1 MGLATQGKWRGFV
14 DTGGTFTDG
23 LAVSPAGQRSRT
35 KILSSDEA
43 PLQAILELTGTSE
56 GQPLPPVQMR
66 LGTTRGTNALLEE
79 KGTQVVFFVTEG
91 FGDLLRI
98 GDQRRPDL
106 FVLNVRKPPPLLSLI
121 HI

>member
-1 MGLATQGKWRGFV
+1 MSYRIAV

-35 KILSSDEA
+35 KILSGDEA
-43 PLQAILELTGTSE
+43 PLQAIQELTGTSE
-56 GQPLPPVQMR
+56 DQPLPPVQMR
-66 LGTTRGTNALLEE
+66 LGTTRGTNALLEV
-79 KGTQVVFFVTEG
+79 KGAQVVFFVTEG

-106 FVLNVRKPPPLLSLI
+106 FVLN
-121 HI
+121 